1 LAAGIVRSIPS
12 SEADD
17 AEWRFGQPCDEIAG
31 ASPLGQRVSHRAGE
45 GWLLIGDAAGFL
57 DPFTGEGLHRALVS
71 AELAAAAIDELL
83 RGGRRALHGYERAM
97 SHSFATKDIVSR
109 VVQAFVARP
118 AMFEYTA
125 RRLAGRAKVRET
137 MGLVMGDLVPARRA
151 LDPRFLAALLAP

>member
-1 LAAGIVRSIPS
+1 
-12 SEADD
+12 
-17 AEWRFGQPCDEIAG
+17 
-31 ASPLGQRVSHRAGE
+31 
-45 GWLLIGDAAGFL
+45 
-57 DPFTGEGLHRALVS
+57 
-71 AELAAAAIDELL
+71 
-83 RGGRRALHGYERAM
+83 M